1 MKGRSWLQAWLA
13 LLLVL
18 FLLSVGWRN
27 LPEEQ
32 PQVQYNLPVY
42 EYAHNGEDTS
52 VTGGHVYRGEAVPS
66 LVGKYVFGDFVHG
79 RIWALERTDS
89 GPVVEL
95 LLDSL
100 ADPEWEAR
108 LSAAAFGLDDAGE
121 LYVADRGGTIWRFT
135 EVAGNVTLVDAFP
148 GLQFTNPVG
157 LAPTGDGRLC
167 VVEQPGRVTCLQDG
181 NASLLLD
188 IRETVN
194 DANWEQGLLG
204 LAFHPGFAGNGRFF
218 VAYTTHDDGALRL
231 VEFGASASANGT
243 SVRDHADADSERVLL
258 EVMQPYRNHNGGHLQ
273 FGPDGY
279 LYLGLG
285 DGGKYS
291 DAFANAQNLET
302 LKGSLLRLDVD
313 EGDPYGIPDDNPF
326 ADGGGAPEIWAYGF
340 RNPWKFSFDSETG
353 ELWLGDVGQ
362 DAWEEINV
370 VERGGN
376 YGWAYYEGSHCYE
389 SPFEHYDG
397 WGCSGLDPQA
407 EGAWLWERVLLN
419 PLALFLLGGSLFI
432 ARRLGQQP

>member
-13 LLLVL
+13 LVMVL

-32 PQVQYNLPVY
+32 PQIQYNLPVY
-42 EYAHNGEDTS
+42 EYAHNGEATS

-100 ADPEWEAR
+100 ADPEWESR

-157 LAPTGDGRLC
+157 LAPMGDGRLC

-204 LAFHPGFAGNGRFF
+204 LAFHPDFAGNGRFF
-218 VAYTTHDDGALRL
+218 VAYTTHDDGTLRL
-231 VEFGASASANGT
+231 AEFGASASANGT
-243 SVRDHADADSERVLL
+243 GVRDHADTDSEGVML
-258 EVMQPYRNHNGGHLQ
+258 EVMQPYRNHNGGHLE

-291 DAFANAQNLET
+291 DAFANAQNLGT

-419 PLALFLLGGSLFI
+419 PLALLLLGGSLFI

>member
-1 MKGRSWLQAWLA
+1 MEQRRWLQAWLA
-13 LLLVL
+13 LVMVL
-18 FLLSVGWRN
+18 FLLSVAWRN
-27 LPEEQ
+27 LPDEQ
-32 PQVQYNLPVY
+32 PQARYAEPLY
-42 EYAHNGEDTS
+42 EYAHDGGPAS
-52 VTGGHVYRGEAVPS
+52 ITGGHVYRGEAVPS
-66 LVGKYVFGDFVHG
+66 LVGKYVFGDFIHG

-157 LAPTGDGRLC
+157 LAPTGDSRLC
-167 VVEQPGRVTCLQDG
+167 VVEQPGRVTCPQGG

-194 DANWEQGLLG
+194 DADWEQGLLG
-204 LAFHPGFAGNGRFF
+204 LAFHPDFAGNGRFF

-231 VEFGASASANGT
+231 AEFGASANGT
-243 SVRDHADADSERVLL
+243 GVRDHADADSERVLL
-258 EVMQPYRNHNGGHLQ
+258 EVMQPYRNHNGGHLE

-285 DGGKYS
+285 EGGKYS

-313 EGDPYGIPDDNPF
+313 EGEPYGIPDDNPF

-397 WGCSGLDPQA
+397 WGCSGVDPQA

-419 PLALFLLGGSLFI
+419 PLALLLLGGSLFI